1 MFEMGLI
8 RDSNYFSTFKFNS
21 HGKKMSKADLSE
33 MLKVE
38 DVSAADQEA
47 DGQEEEPDEE
57 PELRVVG
64 SLSGQFRRFRDFLE
78 KSSES

>member
-1 MFEMGLI
+1 
-8 RDSNYFSTFKFNS
+8 
-21 HGKKMSKADLSE
+21 MSKADLSE

-78 KSSES
+78 KSSVG